1 VATLHST
8 RVALRRRAAVPL
20 RFVPVSITDR
30 IRGSAAAVSTA
41 RLATS
46 ARSRGWT
53 RGDTLF
59 AVAMGLVLTAH
70 AVFFFAV
77 LAIAPV
83 TPAEQLSLDL
93 LHLPVDVA
101 RLATLPFDVLLLV
114 SLYTLGSR
122 IAGRWG
128 GMAAIFA
135 VLSVDLRAD
144 APLSVV
150 YGPSVATGGWLA
162 GALLAAALAV
172 MARHRLVAAAL
183 LGTAAVAS
191 APVAFALPA
200 FLLAFALFPGETG
213 VGFRARLTDAARFA
227 GVWALPFAAGQA
239 LWLLDTGAE
248 GYGARMAVFLQEF
261 QPHAFVPFLEQ
272 QRLVFGSWH
281 FDFLTTI
288 ELAVFLFVAAAIG
301 VARYF
306 LVPRPEEVGPVAL
319 AVVRR
324 LPVELWAALLT
335 VLCFSTLWS
344 LSGQTAVIE
353 PNLPALVAVLP
364 LLTALA
370 YRGAK
375 FTLRVNR
382 FWAFLAT
389 LYLVGLVLARSVQ
402 LYLTLVEAFRA

>member
-8 RVALRRRAAVPL
+8 RVARRRRAGVPL

-30 IRGSAAAVSTA
+30 IRGSAAAASTA

-46 ARSRGWT
+46 ARSRAWSW
-53 RGDTLF
+53 GDGLF
-59 AVAMGLVLTAH
+59 AVAMGLVLAAH

-101 RLATLPFDVLLLV
+101 RLATLPFDAVLLG
-114 SLYTLGSR
+114 SLFVLGR
-122 IAGRWG
+122 RVAGRWG
-128 GMAAIFA
+128 GWAAIFA

-144 APLSVV
+144 APFAIV
-150 YGPSVATGGWLA
+150 YGPSVATGGWMA

-172 MARHRLVAAAL
+172 VARHRLVAAAL
-183 LGTAAVAS
+183 LGVAAVAS
-191 APVAFALPA
+191 APVALALPA
-200 FLLAFALFPGETG
+200 FLVAFALFPGETG
-213 VGFRARLTDAARFA
+213 TGIRARLVEASRFT

-248 GYGARMAVFLQEF
+248 GYAARMNVVLQEF
-261 QPHAFVPFLEQ
+261 QPHALVPFLEQ
-272 QRLVFGSWH
+272 QRLVFSSWH
-281 FDFLTTI
+281 FDFVATL
-288 ELAVFLFVAAAIG
+288 ELAAFLFIAAAIG

-306 LVPRPEEVGPVAL
+306 LVPRPEETGPVLLAL
-319 AVVRR
+319 VRR
-324 LPVELWAALLT
+324 MPLELWAAGIT
-335 VLCFSTLWS
+335 ATAFSISWA
-344 LSGQTAVIE
+344 LSGSTAVIE

-389 LYLVGLVLARSVQ
+389 LYLVGLVIARSVQ
-402 LYLTLVEAFRA
+402 LVLTLVEAFQA

>member
-1 VATLHST
+1 
-8 RVALRRRAAVPL
+8 VPV

-30 IRGSAAAVSTA
+30 IRGSAAAVSTS

-46 ARSRGWT
+46 ARSRVWT
-53 RGDTLF
+53 PGDVLF
-59 AVAMGLVLTAH
+59 AVAMGLVLAAH

-93 LHLPVDVA
+93 LHLPVDAA
-101 RLATLPFDVLLLV
+101 RLGTLPFDAVLLG
-114 SLYTLGSR
+114 SLYVLGAR
-122 IAGRWG
+122 ICGRWG
-128 GMAAIFA
+128 GWAAIFA

-150 YGPSVATGGWLA
+150 YGPSVATGGWMA

-172 MARHRLVAAAL
+172 VTRHRLAAAAL
-183 LGTAAVAS
+183 LGVAAVAS
-191 APVAFALPA
+191 VPVALALPA
-200 FLLAFALFPGETG
+200 FLLAFALFPGESG
-213 VGFRARLTDAARFA
+213 VGARARLAEAARFA

-248 GYGARMAVFLQEF
+248 GYAARMSVVLEEF
-261 QPHAFVPFLEQ
+261 QPHALVPFLEQ
-272 QRLVFGSWH
+272 QRLVFSSWH
-281 FDFLTTI
+281 FDFVATL
-288 ELAVFLFVAAAIG
+288 ELAAFLFIAAAIG

-306 LVPRPEEVGPVAL
+306 LVPRPEETGPILLAL
-319 AVVRR
+319 VRR
-324 LPVELWAALLT
+324 LPMELWAAMLT
-335 VLCFSTLWS
+335 ATTFSAAWA
-344 LSGQTAVIE
+344 LSGKTTVIE

-382 FWAFLAT
+382 FWRFLAA
-389 LYLVGLVLARSVQ
+389 LYLVGLVIARSVQ
-402 LYLTLVEAFRA
+402 LVLTLVEAFQS